1 MHRVNIKPAHQD
13 LRGEITD
20 LITENLDSVTRITFT
35 TGSVRGNHVH
45 KQTTQWVFV
54 VYGKIEGVTE
64 IEGKTHI
71 EIYQKGDFLVSYP
84 GEPHAFRALES
95 SEILAFTTG
104 PRSGAD
110 FNSDTFPIKL
120 I

>member
-1 MHRVNIKPAHQD
+1 MHKINIKPAYQD

-20 LITENLDSVTRITFT
+20 LIIENLDSVTRITFT
-35 TGSVRGNHVH
+35 KGSVRGNHVH

-54 VYGKIEGVTE
+54 VSGKIEGFTE
-64 IEGKTHI
+64 VEGKTQV
-71 EIYQKGDFLVSYP
+71 EIFEKGDFLVSNP
-84 GEPHAFRALES
+84 GEPHAFRALEF

-110 FNSDTFPIKL
+110 FDSDTFPIKL

>member
-1 MHRVNIKPAHQD
+1 MHKINIKPAYQD

-35 TGSVRGNHVH
+35 KGSVRGNHVH

-54 VYGKIEGVTE
+54 VYGKIEGFTE
-64 IEGKTHI
+64 VEGKTHI
-71 EIYQKGDFLVSYP
+71 KIFEKGDFLVSNP

-95 SEILAFTTG
+95 SEILAFTAG